1 MNIFE
6 IYKKKIQDTVIA
18 NCKNLSI
25 DSKVNFEGVVIEIPP
40 QKFNFDLSSNIALVL
55 AKKIKQPPVKL
66 ANLIKDIILKDLTD
80 FSEIEIA
87 GPGFI
92 NFRFNSKT
100 YQKLI
105 LEIIK
110 SDNFYGSS
118 PVKKEK
124 YNIEFVSANPTGP
137 MHIGHSRGAI
147 YGDVLANLL
156 KFNGNIVTK
165 EYYINDYGNQIV
177 NFTESVFFRLREIK
191 FNEKFINK
199 ENLYPG
205 DYVIDIAKKILAE
218 RRNIE
223 LDNFKKIFPIL
234 SEMSL
239 KHSMILIKDDLKSL
253 GISHDNFVS
262 EKSLVKKDLVAKSI
276 KYLQDK
282 NFVEEGY
289 LNPPKGIENKDW
301 KKIKRLIF
309 KSTIFGDDTDRALQK
324 NDGTWTY
331 FANDIAYHSD
341 KISRNY
347 NYLINILGADHTGY
361 IKRISAATKAL
372 SDDKVFLICRVCQLV
387 KLFKNGQPY
396 KMSKRSGDFISVRDF
411 LNEVDK
417 DSIRFMMLNRSN
429 DVELDFDFDKIL
441 EKTRENPVFYV
452 QYSYARISSLFRT
465 LNINSDKV
473 FKIAESDFKLN
484 SHELN
489 LFRKI
494 LDWPKV
500 VETASVKF
508 EPHRIPFYLY
518 ELATLFHS
526 YWSKGNED
534 PNYKFIVDGKVKN
547 ENTLLVIKLVSITIE
562 NGMRILG
569 VSLPVKM

>member
-6 IYKKKIQDTVIA
+6 IYKKKIQNLVIA
-18 NCKNLSI
+18 NCKQINV
-25 DSKVNFEGVVIEIPP
+25 DSEINFEGVVIEVPP
-40 QKFNFDLSSNIALVL
+40 QEFNFDLSSNIALVL
-55 AKKIKQPPVKL
+55 AKKTKQAPVKL
-66 ANLIKDIILKDLTD
+66 ANLIRNLFLKEFND
-80 FSEIEIA
+80 FSEVSVA

-92 NFRFNSKT
+92 NFKFNSKT

-105 LEIIK
+105 LEILRSSNK
-110 SDNFYGSS
+110 YGSS
-118 PVKKEK
+118 SKKKEK

-156 KFNGNIVTK
+156 IFNGNAVTK
-165 EYYINDYGNQIV
+165 EYYINDYGNQIR

-191 FNEKFINK
+191 FKEKFINK

-205 DYVIDIAKKILAE
+205 DYVINIAKNILIDVPKID
-218 RRNIE
+218 IT
-223 LDNFKKIFPIL
+223 DFKKIFPTL
-234 SEMSL
+234 SDMSL
-239 KHSMILIKDDLKSL
+239 KYSMILIKNDLKSL
-253 GISHDNFVS
+253 GIFHDNFVS

-276 KYLQDK
+276 KYLENK
-282 NFVEEGY
+282 KFVEEGY
-289 LNPPKGIENKDW
+289 LSPPKGESNKNW
-301 KKIKRLIF
+301 KKSKRLIF
-309 KSTIFGDDTDRALQK
+309 KSTLFGDDTDRALQK

-331 FANDIAYHSD
+331 FANDIAYHAD
-341 KISRNY
+341 KVSRNY

-361 IKRISAATKAL
+361 IKRISAATSAL
-372 SDDKVFLICRVCQLV
+372 SNNKISLICKVCQLV

-396 KMSKRSGDFISVRDF
+396 KMSKRAGDFISVSEF

-441 EKTRENPVFYV
+441 EKTKDNPVFYV

-465 LNINSDKV
+465 LNIDLT
-473 FKIAESDFKLN
+473 KILEIDENNFELN

-494 LDWPKV
+494 LDWPKI
-500 VETASVKF
+500 VETASIKF

-526 YWSKGNED
+526 YWSKGNDDEK
-534 PNYKFIVDGKVKN
+534 YKFIINGKIKST
-547 ENTLLVIKLVSITIE
+547 NTLLIIQMVAQVIK
-562 NGMRILG
+562 NGMRILS
-569 VSLPVKM
+569 VSLPAKM